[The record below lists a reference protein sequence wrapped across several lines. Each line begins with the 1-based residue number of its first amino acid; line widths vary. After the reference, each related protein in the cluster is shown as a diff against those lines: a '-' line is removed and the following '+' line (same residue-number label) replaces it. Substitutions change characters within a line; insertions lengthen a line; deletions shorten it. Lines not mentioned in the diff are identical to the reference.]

1 MALHW
6 RPVGPLPPGT
16 YWARRAGLVLAVVVP
31 LVVLRSCGGSGG
43 ADDELTADAPVTPAP
58 SVSASASASPRPTPA
73 AVAQCRDADLAAVV
87 VPTPGTSP
95 TTFVLTVTNRGTTR
109 CTRDLGPGVVDLV
122 VTTGQDRF
130 WARSDCDRRTA
141 REVATLVPGASR
153 AVRVGWDA
161 TRSRP
166 GCEGA
171 RPQAQPGTYRVE
183 GKVGSKPVAE
193 VAFRVR

>member
-31 LVVLRSCGGSGG
+31 LLVLRSCGGGE
-43 ADDELTADAPVTPAP
+43 DELTADPPASAAPTP
-58 SVSASASASPRPTPA
+58 SASATPSARPTP
-73 AVAQCRDADLAAVV
+73 VGVPQCRDADLGAVV
-87 VPTPGTSP
+87 VPTPATSP

-122 VTTGQDRF
+122 VSTGQDRF
-130 WARSDCDRRTA
+130 WARSDCDRRAA

-166 GCEGA
+166 GCEGS
-171 RPQAQPGTYRVE
+171 RPTAQPGTYRVG

-193 VAFRVR
+193 VVFRVR

>member
-31 LVVLRSCGGSGG
+31 LLVLRSCGGGG
-43 ADDELTADAPVTPAP
+43 DDGLTADSPVTPAP
-58 SVSASASASPRPTPA
+58 TASAGPTATPRPTVAP
-73 AVAQCRDADLAAVV
+73 VAQCRDADLAAVV
-87 VPTPGTSP
+87 VPAPGTSP

-130 WARSDCDRRTA
+130 WARSDCDRRSA

-171 RPQAQPGTYRVE
+171 RPAAQPGTYRVG

-193 VAFRVR
+193 VTFRVR